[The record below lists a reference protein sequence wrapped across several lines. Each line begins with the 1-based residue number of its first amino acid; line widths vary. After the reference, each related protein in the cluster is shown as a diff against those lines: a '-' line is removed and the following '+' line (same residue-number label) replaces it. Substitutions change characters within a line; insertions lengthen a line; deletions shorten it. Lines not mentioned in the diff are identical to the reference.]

1 MLPIK
6 LIMQII
12 LFSGLML
19 FLVVY
24 LVHKNLFTIK
34 YSLIWIISIAGFL
47 LSALIPNF
55 LSTIQS
61 WLGFEVLS
69 NMIFAVLIGILI
81 FLSLNLTVIVSRQK
95 ENIRLLTQEIAL
107 IRERIDRNHD

>member
-6 LIMQII
+6 LIMQIL
-12 LFSGLML
+12 LFSSLM
-19 FLVVY
+19 FILVIY

-34 YSLIWIISIAGFL
+34 YSLIWIISIVGFL

-55 LSTIQS
+55 LTTIQV

-95 ENIRLLTQEIAL
+95 ETIRLLTQEIAL
-107 IRERIDRNHD
+107 INERIDRKND

>member
-1 MLPIK
+1 MLPFK
-6 LIMQII
+6 LILQII
-12 LFSGLML
+12 LFSGLMFAL
-19 FLVVY
+19 IIY

-34 YSLIWIISIAGFL
+34 YSLIWIFSIMGFL
-47 LSALIPNF
+47 MSALIPNF
-55 LSTIQS
+55 LTTVQA

-107 IRERIDRNHD
+107 IKERIDRKHD

>member
-12 LFSGLML
+12 IFSSFMFLL
-19 FLVVY
+19 IVFLVQ
-24 LVHKNLFTIK
+24 KNLFTIK
-34 YSLIWIISIAGFL
+34 YSLIWIFSIVGFL
-47 LSALIPNF
+47 MSALIPNF
-55 LSTIQS
+55 LTTIQI

-81 FLSLNLTVIVSRQK
+81 FLSMNLTVIVSRQK

-107 IRERIDRNHD
+107 IKERINRNND

>member
-6 LIMQII
+6 LIIQII
-12 LFSGLML
+12 LFCILM
-19 FLVVY
+19 FILVIY
-24 LVHKNLFTIK
+24 LIHKNLFSIK
-34 YSLIWIISIAGFL
+34 YSLIWIFSITGFL

-55 LSTIQS
+55 LTTIQT

-69 NMIFAVLIGILI
+69 NMIFTILFGILI

-107 IRERIDRNHD
+107 IKERIDRKNV